1 MEVDPVEND
10 SSATISSG
18 IPSETC
24 PSEGCPGLQPSEK
37 DDNDD
42 EKKVKSCETLWMCIL
57 QTGYQGLRNG
67 GGIGDVLRNPAPWE
81 DMFIWRVAY
90 DMTFFVVLIV
100 IVLNL
105 IFGVIIDTFGDLRA
119 EKNEKEQILKN
130 NCFICGLDRSRFDNR
145 SVTFETHR
153 ETEHNIWHYLY
164 YIVMLQIKDETEFT
178 GPESY
183 VAQCVKDR
191 NLDWFPRMQALSL
204 QDSEL
209 DTDQSEVKQMK
220 DQLLQVNYLTT
231 SNLKI
236 FLKCFKFQ
244 MMTLMREII
253 SQNEESRA
261 FMEQFQPR

>member
-1 MEVDPVEND
+1 MTRTFLYFCSDFYLEVDPVEAD
-10 SSATISSG
+10 PGITISQG
-18 IPSETC
+18 LPSDTC
-24 PSEGCPGLQPSEK
+24 PSEGCPGLQKRE
-37 DDNDD
+37 NEEE
-42 EKKVKSCETLWMCIL
+42 EKKIKSCESLWMCIL
-57 QTGYQGLRNG
+57 QTMYLGLRNG

-81 DMFIWRVAY
+81 DSFKWRVAY

-105 IFGVIIDTFGDLRA
+105 IFGVIIDTFGDLRS
-119 EKNEKEQILKN
+119 EKNEKEQVLKN

-145 SVTFETHR
+145 SVTFETHK

-209 DTDQSEVKQMK
+209 DTDQSEMKQMK
-220 DQLLQVNYLTT
+220 DQMLQVSALATYQKVL
-231 SNLKI
+231 
-236 FLKCFKFQ
+236 
-244 MMTLMREII
+244 
-253 SQNEESRA
+253 
-261 FMEQFQPR
+261 